1 MSQEIR
7 NAPPFGCP
15 FKSNFTRRD
24 FVKTSSIAA
33 AGLIAGACSKIKN
46 PVSSQEAAPEP
57 YTSKNIPQHPHEI
70 LATVAY
76 SDMTDYEYKNLK
88 SNIEAC
94 LNAVGGVS
102 DILPSGGTVGIKVNM
117 TGGEA
122 NADKSLNRFGL
133 TVGELFWTHPTILK
147 ATCELLLEAG
157 ASQIYVMEAN
167 YDEPS
172 YTKFGYKDVVDEL
185 GIEYIN
191 LNNPEPY
198 ADFLEVQIPN
208 PLTHWESHF
217 HHRLLHEVD
226 CFVSLPKTKRHVG
239 AGMTNAMKMMIGS
252 VPLAKYA
259 ITPNQSWRAKLH
271 STTNNQNTN
280 NYSGVASLVRTIV
293 DLNKIRPTNL
303 AICDAIKT
311 ANNGEGPWFAH
322 FTPMDLNKLFV
333 SKDPVAADAYGTTL
347 FGFDPRSAD
356 REGAFAA
363 DSLPDDFSGTDNYL
377 RIAEEQGLGIHDIEK
392 IQLIDATAS
401 TGVV

>member
-1 MSQEIR
+1 MNQETR
-7 NAPPFGCP
+7 NETPFGCP

-33 AGLIAGACSKIKN
+33 AGLIAGACSKTQN
-46 PVSSQEAAPEP
+46 PVNSQTTVPEP
-57 YTSKNIPQHPHEI
+57 FISQNIPQHPNEI

-76 SDMTDYEYKNLK
+76 SDITDYEYKNLK
-88 SNIEAC
+88 TNIESC
-94 LNAVGGVS
+94 LDAVSGVA

-133 TVGELFWTHPTILK
+133 TVGELFWTHPAILK
-147 ATCELLLEAG
+147 ATCELLLDAG
-157 ASQIYVMEAN
+157 ASHIYVMEAN

-191 LNNPEPY
+191 LNDPKPY
-198 ADFLEVQIPN
+198 ADFLEIQIPQ

-217 HHRLLHEVD
+217 HHGLLHDVD
-226 CFVSLPKTKRHVG
+226 CFVSLPKTKRHYG
-239 AGMTNAMKMMIGS
+239 AGITNAMKMMIGS

-259 ITPNQSWRAKLH
+259 ITANQSWRAKLH
-271 STTNNQNTN
+271 STSNSQNTN

-293 DLNKIRPTNL
+293 DLNKIRPTHL

-311 ANNGEGPWFAH
+311 ADNGEGTWSTGFKA
-322 FTPMDLNKLFV
+322 MDLNKLFV

-356 REGAFAA
+356 LEGAFAA
-363 DSLPDDFSGTDNYL
+363 DSLPGSFSGTDNYL
-377 RIAEEQGLGIHDIEK
+377 RIAEEQGLGIHDIDK
-392 IQLIDATAS
+392 IQLIDATVH